1 MGGFTSVRGK
11 YLRIHRYLTH
21 VVVLAIAVAISGY
34 ASMDRHFQSSLT
46 SRLGAV
52 NAEATVS
59 GEGGTVGDVSL
70 GRYSTIIKPVAIPLS
85 APISHKAFT
94 YTVASGESLKVIAA
108 RYHVTV
114 SQIRWSNTN
123 LISSDV
129 VATGDQIVIPPVPG
143 IVVTAK
149 ASDTLE
155 SLATKYQSDAQTILD
170 FNRLRKPQLV
180 SGTVLVIPG
189 GIGGAF
195 PPPPTIW
202 QNLMMSGTGGGFHS
216 VILGCCLG
224 PYPATGFP
232 AGWCT
237 WYVATKRNVTWRGDA
252 GFWYQNAAAAGYP
265 VGSKPKV
272 GAIMVTWE
280 SYLGHVAYVEA
291 VNADGSWTVSEM
303 NFVAFDVISQR
314 TIKPGQLGGALVGF
328 IY

>member
-1 MGGFTSVRGK
+1 
-11 YLRIHRYLTH
+11 
-21 VVVLAIAVAISGY
+21 
-34 ASMDRHFQSSLT
+34 MDRHYQSSFT
-46 SRLGAV
+46 ARLGAV
-52 NAEATVS
+52 NAEAVVS

-70 GRYSTIIKPVAIPLS
+70 GRYSTIIKPVSIPLA
-85 APISHKAFT
+85 APISHTPTT
-94 YTVASGESLKVIAA
+94 YKVQSGENLKAIAA
-108 RYHVTV
+108 KFHVTV

-170 FNRLRKPQLV
+170 FNRLRTTHLTA
-180 SGTVLVIPG
+180 GTVLVIPG
-189 GIGGAF
+189 GVGGAF
-195 PPPPTIW
+195 PPPPTLW
-202 QNLMMSGTGGGFHS
+202 QNLMQAGAGGSFNS
-216 VILGCCLG
+216 TILGCCLG

-232 AGWCT
+232 PGWCT
-237 WYVATKRNVTWRGDA
+237 YYVATKRNVTWRGDA
-252 GFWYQNAAAAGYP
+252 GFWYQNASAAGYP
-265 VGSKPKV
+265 VGPKPKV

-280 SYLGHVAYVEA
+280 SYLGHVAYVES

-303 NFVAFDVISQR
+303 NFVAFGVISTR
-314 TIKPGQLGGALVGF
+314 TIKPGQLGGRLVGF

>member
-1 MGGFTSVRGK
+1 
-11 YLRIHRYLTH
+11 
-21 VVVLAIAVAISGY
+21 
-34 ASMDRHFQSSLT
+34 MDRHFQSSFT
-46 SRLGAV
+46 PSLGAV
-52 NAEATVS
+52 NAEAVVS

-85 APISHKAFT
+85 APISHSSFT
-94 YTVASGESLKVIAA
+94 YSVAAGENLKMIAA
-108 RYHVTV
+108 KFHLSV

-129 VATGDQIVIPPVPG
+129 VATGDHILIPPVSG
-143 IVVTAK
+143 IVVTTRG
-149 ASDTLE
+149 SDTLQ
-155 SLATKYQSDAQTILD
+155 SLAIKYKSDAQTILD
-170 FNRLRKPQLV
+170 FNRLRSPQLAA
-180 SGTVLVIPG
+180 GTVLVIPG
-189 GIGGAF
+189 GVGGAF
-195 PPPPTIW
+195 PPPPASFKALVQTRA
-202 QNLMMSGTGGGFHS
+202 TGGSFHS

-237 WYVATKRNVTWRGDA
+237 YYVATKRNVTWRGDA

-280 SYLGHVAYVEA
+280 SYLGHVAYVES

-303 NFVAFDVISQR
+303 NFVAFDVISTR
-314 TIKPGQLGGALVGF
+314 TIKPGELGSRLVGF